1 MNQHLMIRTLGSN
14 QGLEGTAEQHRYSV
28 PVALR
33 ALAPLSPGVE
43 AVEKSLDA
51 SCRGRCRGG

>member
-14 QGLEGTAEQHRYSV
+14 QGLEGSAEQRRCSV

-33 ALAPLSPGVE
+33 APAPPQPRRSASQQSGPRGLAF
-43 AVEKSLDA
+43 A
-51 SCRGRCRGG
+51 

>member
-14 QGLEGTAEQHRYSV
+14 QGLEASAEQHRCSV

-33 ALAPLSPGVE
+33 APAPPTPAFGVRSQ
-43 AVEKSLDA
+43 AALYFL
-51 SCRGRCRGG
+51 